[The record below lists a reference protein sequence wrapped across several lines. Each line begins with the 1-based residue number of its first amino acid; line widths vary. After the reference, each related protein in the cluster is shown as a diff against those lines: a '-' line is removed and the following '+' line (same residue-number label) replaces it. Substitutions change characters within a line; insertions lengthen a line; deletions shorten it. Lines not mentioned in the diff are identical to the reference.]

1 VTVPTDYPSLLSIHR
16 PIHVRYIAIHKTLT
30 TFLLHSQEID
40 RNSDL
45 VRSCLKAVVGLT
57 IRLPRDVTETEDFD
71 EFITKVVR
79 SEKVVKQ
86 FEEAV
91 AAAGGWGSR
100 YVLVGLSTC
109 WLSE

>member
-1 VTVPTDYPSLLSIHR
+1 
-16 PIHVRYIAIHKTLT
+16 
-30 TFLLHSQEID
+30 
-40 RNSDL
+40 

-57 IRLPRDVTETEDFD
+57 IRLPRHVTETEDFD

-91 AAAGGWGSR
+91 AAAGG
-100 YVLVGLSTC
+100 VG
-109 WLSE
+109 E